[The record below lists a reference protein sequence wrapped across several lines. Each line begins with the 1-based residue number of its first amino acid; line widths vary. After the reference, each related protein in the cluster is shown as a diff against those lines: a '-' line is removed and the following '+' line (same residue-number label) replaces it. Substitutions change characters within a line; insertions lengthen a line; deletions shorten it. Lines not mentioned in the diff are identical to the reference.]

1 MGQVNFKKP
10 FEIQTF
16 NELFQCGMTRL
27 RITNLG
33 VFIQYKYTGTNLRN
47 KIMGKSLSQK
57 YLKFP
62 SKKSKNKVLLGN
74 IKTQN
79 LF

>member
-16 NELFQCGMTRL
+16 NERFQCGMTRL

-33 VFIQYKYTGTNLRN
+33 VFLYNVNIQELT
-47 KIMGKSLSQK
+47 
-57 YLKFP
+57 
-62 SKKSKNKVLLGN
+62 
-74 IKTQN
+74 
-79 LF
+79 